1 MPDSKH
7 PASAVIPVDRW
18 PFKELLF
25 FGVLI
30 PVALGIVALS
40 AIVPLWVDI
49 VALALAVLGA
59 WRLLDRLFPP

>member
-1 MPDSKH
+1 M
-7 PASAVIPVDRW
+7 DRW